1 MCVSFNLNSNFDTS
15 KIKQEF
21 KTKSLHGQTKDAF
34 SKNKI
39 GAWHYDVVEAGFR
52 CNMTDLQAAIG
63 LVELERYEETL
74 EKRKFI
80 FNSYD
85 KAFKNKSWA
94 ITPISETA
102 NKISSFHLYL
112 LRILDISENQRN
124 KIIEKINS
132 FFGYRA
138 IHFIRIN
145 QNFTP
150 KNTYMSKK
158 TISKFDNILLDQKK
172 NEIKD
177 TTQKINDKELEQ
189 SLLNLGLSIANTE
202 EN

>member
-1 MCVSFNLNSNFDTS
+1 MEVRKYKPIKLADSLNGINKNLVNRFGKIDYVIYSKWAEIVGKFFFQYTLPEKITS
-15 KIKQEF
+15 IPSPSVGLEIEHQQKTLYVNVAPAAAVEF
-21 KTKSLHGQTKDAF
+21 QHFQ
-34 SKNKI
+34 
-39 GAWHYDVVEAGFR
+39 
-52 CNMTDLQAAIG
+52 
-63 LVELERYEETL
+63 
-74 EKRKFI
+74 
-80 FNSYD
+80 
-85 KAFKNKSWA
+85 
-94 ITPISETA
+94 
-102 NKISSFHLYL
+102 
-112 LRILDISENQRN
+112 N

-138 IHFIRIN
+138 IHFIKIN

-158 TISKFDNILLDQKK
+158 TISKFENILLDQKK

-189 SLLNLGLSIANTE
+189 SLLNLGLSIANNE